1 MDTNAADQPAD
12 APAKNRRRSKKDGN
26 SDDGKKRRCISSA
39 CVPCRKRKSKVRD
52 PNWASLPFSGEG
64 QYLRISTTTPGYD
77 ACP

>member
-1 MDTNAADQPAD
+1 
-12 APAKNRRRSKKDGN
+12 
-26 SDDGKKRRCISSA
+26 
-39 CVPCRKRKSKVRD
+39 VPCRKRKSKVRD